1 LLVVAPDVVGVVGT
15 ELNDGISVADP
26 VLIGFIAFV
35 TALLS
40 INIRINI
47 GHFVGAIGKKT
58 DGSPRCRYSQEYGDA
73 QRDTACD
80 VEHSAHLFL
89 LRIDKSINM

>member
-1 LLVVAPDVVGVVGT
+1 
-15 ELNDGISVADP
+15 VADA

-40 INIRINI
+40 VDVRIDL
-47 GHFVGAIGKKT
+47 GHLVGAIGKKT
-58 DGSPRCRYSQEYGDA
+58 DGSPRCGCSQEYGDA